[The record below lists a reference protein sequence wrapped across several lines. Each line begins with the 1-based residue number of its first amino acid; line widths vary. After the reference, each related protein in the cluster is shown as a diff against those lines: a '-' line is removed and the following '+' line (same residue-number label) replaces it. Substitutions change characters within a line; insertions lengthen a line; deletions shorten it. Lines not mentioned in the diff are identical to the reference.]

1 MMRFVAVLM
10 LLVDFSCANYFR
22 YPISYLQPSY
32 NSGYNFFRTDHT
44 DGQHYSNYYSQQE
57 PIDHIA
63 ARQLAFST
71 YTIVYSTAVN
81 IFIRNF

>member
-1 MMRFVAVLM
+1 M

-32 NSGYNFFRTDHT
+32 NSDYNFFRTDDT
-44 DGQHYSNYYSQQE
+44 DRQSYRNYYPQQE
-57 PIDHIA
+57 PIDLIS

-71 YTIVYSTAVN
+71 YTIVYSTSVN